1 MLGYS
6 DLDVSLPSQ
15 TKGCIKHGVP
25 FVLAITP
32 AMGSALES
40 GWHIWSHSFGVNW
53 FFAFLAVWVW
63 RVEGGKIIRSENI
76 KQDFWQKH

>member
-15 TKGCIKHGVP
+15 TKGYIKYGVP

-32 AMGSALES
+32 AMGSALEY
-40 GWHIWSHSFGVNW
+40 G
-53 FFAFLAVWVW
+53 
-63 RVEGGKIIRSENI
+63 
-76 KQDFWQKH
+76 

>member
-15 TKGCIKHGVP
+15 TKGYIKHVP

-32 AMGSALES
+32 AMVSALEY
-40 GWHIWSHSFGVNW
+40 GWHI
-53 FFAFLAVWVW
+53 
-63 RVEGGKIIRSENI
+63 
-76 KQDFWQKH
+76 